1 MTKNINLLIIGKY
14 SFISQNLYSFLKN
27 KIRINIVSFEK
38 FKILN
43 DKVLS
48 KYDYICNCSIT
59 KNYNNYKYKSKYD
72 NDFFIAQKIKKLRV
86 KFIMLSSR
94 KIYVPKSN
102 ITENSKKRASDNYSR
117 NKLITEKKLFE
128 ILKKKLLILRISNLI
143 GKLNNI
149 KSNRKIS
156 DTFIYK
162 FYEFKKNKAIYY
174 KDHFKDFLSIEQF
187 CKIFYKILQHKLV
200 GIYNVSLGEKVY
212 VSEIL
217 KALCKNKNIKKF
229 IKINSKFKDN
239 FFLKNTKLLNK
250 INIKISK
257 KELLRYCYKI

>member
-1 MTKNINLLIIGKY
+1 MTKNIKLLIIGKY

-59 KNYNNYKYKSKYD
+59 KNYNNHKYKSKYD
-72 NDFFIAQKIKKLRV
+72 NDFFIAQKIKNLKV
-86 KFIMLSSR
+86 KYIMLSSR

-128 ILKKKLLILRISNLI
+128 ILKEKLLILRISNLI

-162 FYEFKKNKAIYY
+162 FYEFKNNKAIYY

-257 KELLRYCYKI
+257 KELLQYCYKI